1 MTVYLVAL
9 VYYMNPETKKVE
21 LLWRDVIEQTSMT
34 QCQESGARYK
44 YLLEDANNLDVQYFC
59 VEK

>member
-1 MTVYLVAL
+1 
-9 VYYMNPETKKVE
+9 MNPETKKVE